1 MLWVYSSGRML
12 RGIDELRSLREEAL
26 FDHRDWKRRSWT
38 SDLIA
43 RNEWSTVW
51 DDLSTEASEAL
62 VENVYVEALEDKAA
76 SAASLMPQIIVA
88 PSPGTRS
95 DRAEMAA
102 QRKRRVFLSYGF
114 RSNLNQLMVRWYL
127 DWYQHGAAYALPWCD
142 WHSSPR
148 LPYFIRLDPRQ
159 AYPLAHD
166 SKGNLTSV
174 LFCRL
179 RSWADLR
186 EEYGEDHPAIIS
198 ILNGRG
204 RRHLR
209 PPEQMEEI
217 WYFDNTSWA
226 VAVYDD
232 ELPDFAGQYR
242 FVSPIRNRVLSQGTQ
257 AEWLM
262 PPEDHGLE
270 ICPVV
275 EARRH
280 TPDGEYRGALDVM
293 IPNLRVAHN
302 LMARILEDAE
312 QHIYAPVVISNV
324 ENPEDYGPGATLY
337 GTGEGEARVE
347 YARPPVN
354 FEGLQQ
360 IQLSLDAARNV
371 GRYPQQRQGDFGASI
386 ASAKG
391 VTAVMGAFN
400 TELAWAQR
408 DIAYLIQRIN
418 ANTAN
423 FDEVWCP
430 GSKQIDG
437 FDEGEVFTDRYDAS
451 TIFRG
456 DYRNFVTFGG
466 GLGLD
471 QQQFLLMLASM
482 KNMEGMARRTFMAK
496 SGLVDNPL
504 REERDIALEQI
515 TDAFFAF
522 ALQQA
527 NQGNVDPLQK
537 IAARID
543 DDKATVRG
551 AVMETIQEVYAVP
564 AGAGAAGGGG
574 GGSPM
579 DIVRMARSMS
589 SGGVPG
595 LAAGQPTPPSVGAGL
610 QRMLPPELT
619 RVASETR
626 PGATAA

>member
-1 MLWVYSSGRML
+1 ML
-12 RGIDELRSLREEAL
+12 RGIDELKAVREEAL
-26 FDHRDWKRRSWT
+26 FEHRDWKRRSWT

-51 DDLSTEASEAL
+51 DDLSVEASEAL
-62 VENVYVEALEDKAA
+62 VENIYTEALEDKAA
-76 SAASLMPQIIVA
+76 SAASLTPQIIVA

-102 QRKRRVFLSYGF
+102 QRKRRVFLSYGY
-114 RSNLNQLMVRWYL
+114 RSNVNQLMVRWYL
-127 DWYQHGAAYALPWCD
+127 DWYQHGAAYAFPWCD
-142 WHSSPR
+142 WHTKPR
-148 LPYFIRLDPRQ
+148 LPFFMRLDPRQ

-166 SKGNLTSV
+166 SRNNLTAV
-174 LFCRL
+174 LFSRL
-179 RSWADLR
+179 RGWDDIVQ
-186 EEYGEDHPAIIS
+186 EYGEDHPTLLRLQSA
-198 ILNGRG
+198 RE
-204 RRHLR
+204 RRLQ
-209 PPEQMEEI
+209 PEPTQVEEI
-217 WYFDNTSWA
+217 WYFDTDSWA
-226 VAVYDD
+226 VALYDNAI
-232 ELPDFAGQYR
+232 PDFASQFRY
-242 FVSPIRNRVLSQGTQ
+242 VSPLRTSSLRQGPE
-257 AEWLM
+257 ADWLVE
-262 PPEDHGLE
+262 PEKHRLE
-270 ICPVV
+270 GCPVV
-275 EARRH
+275 EARRDS
-280 TPDGEYRGALDVM
+280 PDGEYRGALDVM

-312 QHIYAPVVISNV
+312 QHIYAPVVMSNI

-337 GTGEGEARVE
+337 GTGEGQARVE

-371 GRYPQQRQGDFGASI
+371 GRYPQQRRGDFGASI

-391 VTAVMGAFN
+391 VTAVMGAYN
-400 TELAWAQR
+400 TELAWSQR
-408 DIAYLIQRIN
+408 DIAFLLQRVN
-418 ANTAN
+418 GRTAN

-437 FDEGEVFTDRYDAS
+437 FDEGEVFNDRYDPG
-451 TIFRG
+451 TVFRG

-471 QQQFLLMLASM
+471 MQQFLLMLASM

-515 TDAFFAF
+515 SDAFFAF

-527 NQGNVDPLQK
+527 NTGNVDPLQK

-543 DDKATVRG
+543 DDKTTVRA
-551 AVMETIQEVYAVP
+551 AVMETIAEVYAVP
-564 AGAGAAGGGG
+564 TGAGAAGGA

-595 LAAGQPTPPSVGAGL
+595 LAAGQPQQPPSIGAGL
-610 QRMLPPELT
+610 GRMLPPSMT
-619 RVASETR
+619 RAATEMM
-626 PGATAA
+626 PGGTAA